1 MKITRDS
8 IAKTVHGLLETGAR
22 KATFYLDEKTVVT
35 ATRRHRP
42 RKLEGTTEIL
52 LTMGK
57 PNYAGREF
65 VKACKKAGEP
75 FPVRRLQLKWW
86 EPKKRKQPIVYGGRK

>member
-8 IAKTVHGLLETGAR
+8 ISKAVFGLLETDAR
-22 KATFYLDEKTVVT
+22 KASLFLDEHTVVT

-42 RKLEGTTEIL
+42 DKRSKTTEVL

-57 PNYAGREF
+57 PNFRGREF

-75 FPVRRLQLKWW
+75 FPVKKLQLQFWK
-86 EPKKRKQPIVYGGRK
+86 